1 MKEGFRFDRALEK
14 EGSFAEEIIY
24 ILRIGEM
31 GGDLP
36 GAISQVAEMSW
47 EEAREGMERIS
58 TLAEPVLVLFLG
70 VAVGFVV
77 IAILLP
83 IFDLSSLAG

>member
-1 MKEGFRFDRALEK
+1 M
-14 EGSFAEEIIY
+14 IY

-36 GAISQVAEMSW
+36 GAIKQVSDMNW
-47 EEAREGMERIS
+47 EEALESMERLS

-70 VAVGFVV
+70 FSVGFVV
-77 IAILLP
+77 LAILLP
-83 IFDLSSLAG
+83 IFELSSLAG